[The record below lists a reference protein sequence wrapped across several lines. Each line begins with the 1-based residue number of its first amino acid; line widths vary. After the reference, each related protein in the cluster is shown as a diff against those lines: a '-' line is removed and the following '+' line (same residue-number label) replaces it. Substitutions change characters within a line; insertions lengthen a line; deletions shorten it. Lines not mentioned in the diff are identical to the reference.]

1 MQKGTK
7 FGRYTIEK
15 KLGEGGMGEV
25 YLAFDNSLERFVA
38 LKILSEAF
46 SQDADRVQRLKQEA
60 KAASALNHPNILT
73 IYEIGTTDN
82 IEFIAMEFVEGK
94 TLREVI
100 EGGELTLKDAV
111 KIAEQIADGL
121 CVAHKVRLVHRD
133 IKPENIILRDDG
145 YVRILDFG
153 LAKPTLNRRGDTAT
167 QRAGEEDKTLIADLP
182 SRIHTAP
189 GVVMGSVQYM
199 SPEQA
204 RGLTVDERSDVWSLG
219 IVLYEMVAGKTPFAG
234 ETVSDS
240 LANLIHLPPKPLTDF
255 LPDAP
260 FELQN
265 IIGKSLQKNLD
276 ERYQTIREMTADLKN
291 LRRELETNPADGL
304 QKTNYSPT
312 TADRIFSEETK
323 TRIYQTDE
331 SKADETVAN
340 PPLPQKITLPD
351 ASPNQAKSGILRY
364 VFGAIAALLL
374 IGGIGLFAAKF
385 FGGNNSKTDLFANP
399 QISKLSDDGKS
410 RLPTISPDGRYVA
423 FQSGDAGA
431 KNITVRQLL
440 TGSAVE
446 IVPKSGLAV
455 LVICFSPDT
464 NYVYFVRSDDSN
476 TVNSLY
482 QVPTLGG
489 TPKLI
494 VSDIDSNITFSPDG
508 TKIAFTRHSGN
519 EGTDTLLTANIDGT
533 NEKPIIATP
542 QTAFGYLG
550 NPAWSPTNA
559 DKIAVLVSTFK
570 GGESD
575 SISLAEVSLESGKL
589 SLLANGKWANLS
601 DVGWQKDGDGFFALG
616 SEKSGDP
623 AQVWKISYPGG
634 ERKRLTNDTN
644 FYFWLGVSGDNK
656 TLITVKSQSSASI
669 WNFTPATKNLK
680 QISEESVNLNGGSG
694 IAVKPDG
701 NLIVSR
707 HREADIDFWEISP
720 DGKDVQIVISA
731 AKLNAD
737 PKLSPDGTK
746 ICFMSNR
753 SNVWRVWTMDADG
766 KNARQATTVGDE
778 VNQFSPNF
786 ADDGKIILYCQQE
799 KNSGVTK
806 LMKVAAEGG
815 IPEKVFNN
823 DGNESAVSV
832 SPDGK
837 HLFFYSLDAAYK
849 KTFHAFS
856 LDGGQIGTAAE
867 SSFEMGAMDSIKWSP
882 DGKSL
887 TYINR
892 EGIPNIWRTSLD
904 GKQKKQLTDFTGGRI
919 FKFAWS
925 QDGKQIFISRGTVN
939 NEMILIKDDA
949 K

>member
-25 YLAFDNSLERFVA
+25 YLAFDNSLERFAA

-46 SQDADRVQRLKQEA
+46 SRDADRVQRLKQEA
-60 KAASALNHPNILT
+60 RAASALNHPNILT
-73 IYEIGTTDN
+73 IYEIGKTDD

-121 CVAHKVRLVHRD
+121 CVAHKVHLVHRD

-153 LAKPTLNRRGDTAT
+153 LAKPTNSPNKNTEA
-167 QRAGEEDKTLIADLP
+167 ETLEMI
-182 SRIHTAP
+182 RTAP

-219 IVLYEMVAGKTPFAG
+219 VVLYEMVAGKTPFAG

-265 IIGKSLQKNLD
+265 IIGKSLQKNLA
-276 ERYQTIREMTADLKN
+276 ERYQTVQEMAADLKD
-291 LRRELETNPADGL
+291 LRRQFELDGSGAMAL
-304 QKTNYSPT
+304 RIHS
-312 TADRIFSEETK
+312 TAPDSRIFSEETK
-323 TRIYQTDE
+323 TRLYQTDE
-331 SKADETVAN
+331 AN
-340 PPLPQKITLPD
+340 PKTAEIDLARTKINSQTTANKKPKQFLTFAVGGIT
-351 ASPNQAKSGILRY
+351 ASVLIVGLFLAIGLGLFSAKSDRKAEIFL
-364 VFGAIAALLL
+364 
-374 IGGIGLFAAKF
+374 
-385 FGGNNSKTDLFANP
+385 NP
-399 QISKLSDDGKS
+399 QISKLSDDSKS

-423 FQSGDAGA
+423 FQSGEAGA
-431 KNITVRQLL
+431 RNITVRQLI
-440 TGSAVE
+440 TSSSVE
-446 IVPKSGLAV
+446 IVPKSGLQLLA
-455 LVICFSPDT
+455 ICFSPDT
-464 NYVYFVRSDDSN
+464 NYVYFVQSDIGN

-494 VSDIDSNITFSPDG
+494 VADVDSNITFSPDG
-508 TKIAFTRHSGN
+508 SKIAFTRHSGN
-519 EGTDTLLTANIDGT
+519 DGTDTLLTANIDGT

-542 QTAFGYLG
+542 QTEFGFMG
-550 NPAWSPTNA
+550 FPAWSPTNA
-559 DKIAVLVSTFK
+559 DKIAVIVSTFK
-570 GGESD
+570 GGESE
-575 SISLAEVSLESGKL
+575 SVSFAEVSLESGKL
-589 SLLANGKWANLS
+589 NLLANGKWATLS
-601 DVGWQKDGDGFFALG
+601 DVSWQKDGTGFFALG

-623 AQVWKISYPGG
+623 EQVWKISYPNG

-644 FYFWLGVSGDNK
+644 SYNWLGVSGDNK
-656 TLITVKSQSSASI
+656 TLITVKSQSSASL
-669 WNFTPATKNLK
+669 WSFTPATKNLK
-680 QISEESVNLNGGSG
+680 QITEESVNLNGGSG
-694 IAVKPDG
+694 IAAKADG
-701 NLIVSR
+701 NLIISR
-707 HREADIDFWEISP
+707 RRDADIDLWEISP
-720 DGKDVQIVISA
+720 DGKDLRTIASA
-731 AKLNAD
+731 AKMNAD
-737 PKLSPDGTK
+737 PKISPDGTK

-753 SNVWRVWTMDADG
+753 SNVWRVWIMDADG
-766 KNARQATTVGDE
+766 KNARQATAVGDE

-786 ADDGKIILYCQQE
+786 ADGGKTIFYAQQE
-799 KNSGVTK
+799 KNSGVIK

-815 IPEKVFNN
+815 VPEKVFNN
-823 DGNESAVSV
+823 DENESAVSV

-837 HLFFYSLDAAYK
+837 HLFFFSFDAAYK
-849 KTFHAFS
+849 KSLHIFS
-856 LDGGQIGTAAE
+856 LTGGQIGTAE
-867 SSFEMGAMDSIKWSP
+867 NEFEAGAMESVEWSP
-882 DGKSL
+882 DSKSL
-887 TYINR
+887 IYINR
-892 EGIPNIWRTSLD
+892 EGIPNILQISLD
-904 GKQKKQLTDFTGGRI
+904 GKQKKQLTNFTGGRI
-919 FKFAWS
+919 FSFAWS
-925 QDGKQIFISRGTVN
+925 QDGRQIFIARGTVN